1 MSKWGSSCK
10 SHGELGYKRKVL
22 CCASPSPPAISP
34 VHLLNILIFFTS
46 GLVFFFY
53 YCLDFAWGA
62 GWRLGGDVCTE
73 SIQGVV
79 IFAFDF
85 AVQLER
91 SHFQIHP
98 HTSTAREES
107 AGEGGSYSR
116 GMGQHGKGWG
126 HGMGTESLGKCD
138 WEWSIAFMRGQEIP
152 LLCISRP
159 RRCLAAL

>member
-10 SHGELGYKRKVL
+10 SHGELGDKRKVL

-46 GLVFFFY
+46 GLVFFFTI
-53 YCLDFAWGA
+53 AWILHGGQA
-62 GWRLGGDVCTE
+62 GGWGGVCTE

-79 IFAFDF
+79 IFAFHF

-98 HTSTAREES
+98 HTSTAREENT
-107 AGEGGSYSR
+107 GEGGSYSR

-126 HGMGTESLGKCD
+126 HGMGTENLGKSD